1 MSMQKH
7 RLTEKMKAL
16 NISLPVKNVA
26 SNRKQMKSAVMA
38 LSVSMILFVSMSG
51 LKEIADGVQ
60 EYMTFDYGYSVVADY
75 TANRKY
81 TTNPETGRREE
92 HAQMIS
98 SELAEEILSEL
109 SEYQGTEVYGSGV
122 DYATYDTPLSSEELT
137 PEVQKAL
144 EKEIT
149 EENGELLL
157 MWRGVILDGKA
168 ITRELCQQA
177 GVEYG
182 GILLLNDYKYNDHGT
197 EKHVQPLPS
206 STTSLKLGKKRMAA
220 ARK

>member
-1 MSMQKH
+1 
-7 RLTEKMKAL
+7 
-16 NISLPVKNVA
+16 
-26 SNRKQMKSAVMA
+26 MKSAVMA

-144 EKEIT
+144 EKKLQRRM
-149 EENGELLL
+149 ENYCW
-157 MWRGVILDGKA
+157 MWRGSYWMKS
-168 ITRELCQQA
+168 ITESCANRQA
-177 GVEYG
+177 W
-182 GILLLNDYKYNDHGT
+182 
-197 EKHVQPLPS
+197 S
-206 STTSLKLGKKRMAA
+206 MAEFCF
-220 ARK
+220 